1 VRRNQS
7 RKRCWRLIT
16 VGGGWHLRRCQPG
29 AFPLKLSS
37 TRCANES
44 AQRVRASHRPTAH
57 EAGRIAAPSVPERL
71 RSHESSTLRHARR
84 RRVASA
90 HTREPGRLRRAADS
104 TRCRSAHREGHWGGS
119 QLEAAGWRAV
129 AVARGSGCK
138 RGPPKARP
146 VTGPR
151 APRAQEPAPPDCV
164 LVACS
169 FLSLSCTTL
178 VSLTEPCVGSA
189 RTRCAAPRGCVSP
202 RSQHSLRCA
211 RGAAASRRCWHAQV
225 RILAQRSTWHSSGC
239 PAPG

>member
-1 VRRNQS
+1 MRRNQS

-90 HTREPGRLRRAADS
+90 HTREPGHLRRAADS
-104 TRCRSAHREGHWGGS
+104 TRCRSAHREGHLGGS
-119 QLEAAGWRAV
+119 QLEAAGWRARRLQ
-129 AVARGSGCK
+129 ARAAEGTACH
-138 RGPPKARP
+138 GPEGPACARASP
-146 VTGPR
+146 SRPCAGG
-151 APRAQEPAPPDCV
+151 V
-164 LVACS
+164 LVS
-169 FLSLSCTTL
+169 FAQL
-178 VSLTEPCVGSA
+178 
-189 RTRCAAPRGCVSP
+189 
-202 RSQHSLRCA
+202 H
-211 RGAAASRRCWHAQV
+211 HAGV
-225 RILAQRSTWHSSGC
+225 AY
-239 PAPG
+239 